1 LGLYRPHDPIE
12 GKLISLHLFQVV
24 VSKTT
29 NAKLESEL
37 KQEKANLLD
46 MQKILCDER
55 KLMSAMDMEHQSH
68 RVEMEQRHQEKVCFH
83 RSSS

>member
-1 LGLYRPHDPIE
+1 M
-12 GKLISLHLFQVV
+12 HLVQVV
-24 VSKTT
+24 ASKIA

-55 KLMSAMDMEHQSH
+55 KLMSTMDMEHQSH
-68 RVEMEQRHQEKVCFH
+68 LVELEQRHQEKVCFH
-83 RSSS
+83 SCSCYILYTLY

>member
-1 LGLYRPHDPIE
+1 M
-12 GKLISLHLFQVV
+12 HLFQVV
-24 VSKTT
+24 ASKVAS
-29 NAKLESEL
+29 AKLESEL

-55 KLMSAMDMEHQSH
+55 KLMSSMDMEHQSQL
-68 RVEMEQRHQEKVCFH
+68 VEMEQRHQEKVCFH